1 LHVYHVRCSSCQAD
15 ASCLLLLLLLQII
28 GPLVSDMKDETHAK
42 ELAA

>member
-1 LHVYHVRCSSCQAD
+1 MAKLMLVPLAAVVA
-15 ASCLLLLLLLQII
+15 AAAVLLQII